1 MTILERYLDDKS
13 IYLNINNSEV
23 DKELKTNLLKQENVN
38 LHDNNDSSIIV
49 ESCYFLN
56 STNSF
61 FQEETENFLTT
72 VENNEFRELKILEF
86 IKIIGKHDNSAKF
99 IREIQNG
106 YLISCGEDNKL
117 IIYSPEFSKI
127 KEKTFNYSINN
138 IYEAKRINNNWQIL
152 VSSNEKTILI
162 RINDNNFKFNSYKD
176 NKISTL
182 YFDTNDEYYIVH
194 YNAGCYIISELFS
207 KYNYFQKDMSIDN
220 VSYRGS
226 KSINKDYFALTSNCI
241 LPGGKDKLIIYNRK
255 INIIKYQIDGY
266 SFISSS
272 NGLTLIS
279 KNENKILL
287 CACKKYIKYQKNGIL
302 IINFNLKEEM
312 IKSSF
317 LETEQ
322 LEVYCFCQIFI
333 LDKDSNYILEDN
345 IKTIGT
351 EYFLVGGFDQKKKK
365 GVIKLFKIIYN
376 DKYFETKIEY
386 IQDIQIVK
394 NGEFK
399 GFKGPVNDIIQLK
412 KKCNILVSCMDGK
425 IYLFKPPNI
434 DYFLFYDKQI

>member
-1 MTILERYLDDKS
+1 MTILERYSDVKS

-23 DKELKTNLLKQENVN
+23 DKELKTNLLEQEKVN

-61 FQEETENFLTT
+61 FQEKTGNFLTAI
-72 VENNEFRELKILEF
+72 ENNEFRELKILEF

-106 YLISCGEDNKL
+106 YLISGGEDNKL
-117 IIYSPEFSKI
+117 IIYSPEYSKI

-162 RINDNNFKFNSYKD
+162 RINDNNFKFNNYKEM
-176 NKISTL
+176 KISTL
-182 YFDTNDEYYIVH
+182 YFDSNDEYYIVY
-194 YNAGCYIISELFS
+194 YNRGSYIIPELFS
-207 KYNYFQKDMSIDN
+207 KYICFQKDMLIDN
-220 VSYRGS
+220 VSFRGS
-226 KSINKDYFALTSNCI
+226 ISLNKDYFALTSNCI

-255 INIIKYQIDGY
+255 INAIKCQIDGH

-272 NGLTLIS
+272 NGLILIS
-279 KNENKILL
+279 KNEKKILL
-287 CACKKYIKYQKNGIL
+287 CACKKYLKYQKNGIL
-302 IINFNLKEEM
+302 IINFNLKEET

-322 LEVYCFCQIFI
+322 FEVYCFCQIFI
-333 LDKDSNYILEDN
+333 LDKDSIFN
-345 IKTIGT
+345 
-351 EYFLVGGFDQKKKK
+351 FR
-365 GVIKLFKIIYN
+365 
-376 DKYFETKIEY
+376 
-386 IQDIQIVK
+386 DIQY
-394 NGEFK
+394 
-399 GFKGPVNDIIQLK
+399 L
-412 KKCNILVSCMDGK
+412 ILAKFD
-425 IYLFKPPNI
+425 N
-434 DYFLFYDKQI
+434 FLSRERF